1 LRAPVQVQRA
11 PRGGSSPQQRA
22 TARGQDRDG
31 AYEAML
37 SPPWDVQTAD
47 VERWVE
53 HDTNDDGSEGR
64 EP

>member
-1 LRAPVQVQRA
+1 
-11 PRGGSSPQQRA
+11 
-22 TARGQDRDG
+22 
-31 AYEAML
+31 ML

-53 HDTNDDGSEGR
+53 HATNDDGSEGR

>member
-1 LRAPVQVQRA
+1 
-11 PRGGSSPQQRA
+11 
-22 TARGQDRDG
+22 
-31 AYEAML
+31 ML
-37 SPPWDVQTAD
+37 SPPWDVQIAD